1 MLDLHMKDARAVTP
15 CEVFLVGGCSV
26 RRSAVLSVPVVVHT
40 SYARVSFTP
49 SCLILHEYT
58 LFATGGGS
66 VAVGST
72 WKRGIGSDRSEAC
85 SPTKLPPSRGRE
97 TDEESKRSDF
107 RGRGAG
113 FCEMVLSAI
122 STRLS
127 HLALCYRRSSE
138 ILRLSSWWTMT
149 ISSRLKS
156 DSATLYHMQVHHRQR
171 PSEKKSEHSLER
183 KEDVRVG
190 GERWCSRASSTCNFR
205 QSWRRPC
212 ANGRPQAGGRN
223 ESEDSCYRSIL
234 HAGDGSIVGERTVQ
248 TYTFHHGRNLMDVG

>member
-156 DSATLYHMQVHHRQR
+156 DSATGWVGSDGA
-171 PSEKKSEHSLER
+171 PER
-183 KEDVRVG
+183 AARAIFVRVG
-190 GERWCSRASSTCNFR
+190 DGRVRMGGLRPADGTRAKIVAIAVFFTPVMGASS
-205 QSWRRPC
+205 
-212 ANGRPQAGGRN
+212 
-223 ESEDSCYRSIL
+223 ESAPYRHTRSIT
-234 HAGDGSIVGERTVQ
+234 VGI
-248 TYTFHHGRNLMDVG
+248 